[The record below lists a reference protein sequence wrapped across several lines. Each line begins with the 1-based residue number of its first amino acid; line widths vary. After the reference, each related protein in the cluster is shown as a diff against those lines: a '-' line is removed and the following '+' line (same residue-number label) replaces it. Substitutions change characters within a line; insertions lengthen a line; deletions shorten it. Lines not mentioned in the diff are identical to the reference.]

1 MNTQIEIHDNNTNE
15 TGTYSVWY
23 KDETNTMRKRILSE
37 NYVNALLN
45 MNQKESFF
53 MGKYRFKISEYDF
66 KTIVLNG
73 EKRQGLGN

>member
-23 KDETNTMRKRILSE
+23 KDETNTMQKRILSE

>member
-23 KDETNTMRKRILSE
+23 KDETNIMRKRILSE

-66 KTIVLNG
+66 RTIVLNG
-73 EKRQGLGN
+73 EQRQGLGN